1 MKNSTSNYVRLAFA
15 LGLEHEMLAP
25 EVIQAIPASSRS
37 YWRRQAPEIYE
48 QHLSTAEHREVVAA
62 VRGAER
68 KVLWRVV
75 RRVARSARALES
87 ELGRKRYREL
97 LDGLVPEFMAFFEG
111 VEPRPA
117 SHRVLR
123 LFNYPESRFLI
134 EQARLIAPCASSP
147 VDKCVKRIPNQTSQE
162 ECDRLQA
169 CVNVPGREHWPTA
182 SLWAQGVR
190 DGKIGMGASTAYRL
204 IRMKGYRPTRV
215 IHKPPTSQGIRA
227 EVPNRIWHGDVS
239 YVRTEDGQLNFI
251 YAIKDN
257 YSKLIVSWQVEREI
271 SGKHALTCL
280 RAALKRHPEAH
291 PQIIT
296 DGGSEF
302 NNKTMRR
309 FLNRCN
315 RQLTH
320 LIAKR
325 DIRQS
330 NSMIERFFLTIKS
343 ESLHGRRIMNHF
355 HLKAILAVEIPEYNN
370 RPHVAHKL
378 YTPEE
383 VHAGNLNFDF
393 EEAKSKARALR
404 LQCNRENICPNC
416 TCPPVNPSNRKVR

>member
-15 LGLEHEMLAP
+15 LGLEHEMLSP
-25 EVIQAIPASSRS
+25 ETILAIPASSRS
-37 YWRRQAPEIYE
+37 YWRRQPPEIYE
-48 QHLSTAEHREVVAA
+48 QRLSAAQHRKVVEA
-62 VRGAER
+62 VRAVGR
-68 KVLWRVV
+68 RVLWRVV
-75 RRVARSARALES
+75 RRVARSARALETD
-87 ELGRKRYREL
+87 LGRKRYREFM
-97 LDGLVPEFMAFFEG
+97 DSLVPEFMAYFESSDS
-111 VEPRPA
+111 PPA
-117 SHRVLR
+117 RHRVLK
-123 LFNYPESRFLI
+123 LFNYPESRFLV
-134 EQARLIAPCASSP
+134 EQARRIAPCASSP
-147 VDKCVKRIPNQTSQE
+147 VEKCVSRIPNQTSQE

-169 CVNVPGREHWPTA
+169 CLNVPGREHWPTA

-204 IRMKGYRPTRV
+204 IRIKGYRPKRVTHKAPTREGV
-215 IHKPPTSQGIRA
+215 RA
-227 EVPNRIWHGDVS
+227 DGSNQIWHGDVS
-239 YVRTEDGQLNFI
+239 YVRTEDGQLSFL

-257 YSKLIVSWQVEREI
+257 YSKLIVSWLLEREI
-271 SGKHALTCL
+271 SGNHARTCL
-280 RAALKRHPEAH
+280 RTALKRHPDAR

-309 FLNRCN
+309 FLKRCN

-343 ESLHGRRIMNHF
+343 ESLHGRRIMNFH
-355 HLKAILAVEIPEYNN
+355 HLKAILAIEIDEYNN

-378 YTPEE
+378 YTPAE
-383 VHAGNLNFDF
+383 VHAGDMHFDF
-393 EEAKSKARALR
+393 EEAKSKARARR
-404 LQCNRENICPNC
+404 LQCNRENTCANC
-416 TCPPVNPSNRKVR
+416 SCPPFKSSPRTDG